1 MLKILL
7 EKQNKMEFVN
17 TQHKSFLW
25 HIDFEPFT
33 WHTFYGEQ
41 CPPFV
46 TEENKE
52 AWKRY
57 LKKVIK
63 KHLKA
68 EVMNTPEFREIETM
82 VNYEKLVRIKNDE
95 QRKRMMERQRY
106 WAKME
111 RPRINYIP
119 KGRRV
124 DYEEEYSKY
133 LMQEVSFE
141 PRDNDDFMA
150 QLRLLERWH
159 KKSIPQILEKN
170 RPDAAYAIAMALC
183 KHIPLLINR
192 DDIQE
197 LVGEYTRR
205 IGKLIFDRYHALVET
220 VKAWNNEEK
229 RQEVCRFIAENAGQ
243 YQYYRGMKKRLMGLM
258 PEMTFDGESVAV
270 VREPNDFEI

>member
-1 MLKILL
+1 MD
-7 EKQNKMEFVN
+7 NT

-25 HIDFEPFT
+25 HLDIEPFT

-41 CPPFV
+41 CPSFV
-46 TEENKE
+46 TEDNKE

-57 LKKVIK
+57 LMKVIK
-63 KHLKA
+63 KHLKE
-68 EVMNTPEFREIETM
+68 EVMNTSEFRDIELKIREEM
-82 VNYEKLVRIKNDE
+82 LLQIKSDE

-111 RPRINYIP
+111 RPKINYIP
-119 KGRRV
+119 KGLTV

-133 LMQEVSFE
+133 LMQEVSFV

-159 KKSIPQILEKN
+159 KKSIPQILEKK
-170 RPDAAYAIAMALC
+170 RPDAAYAIAMSLC

-197 LVGEYTRR
+197 LVGEYKRR
-205 IGKLIFDRYHALVET
+205 IGKLIFDSYQVLAET

-243 YQYYRGMKKRLMGLM
+243 YQHYRGMKKRLMDLM
-258 PEMTFDGESVAV
+258 PETPFEGEPMAV
-270 VREPNDFEI
+270 TREPNDMEKSLL